1 MNVLLTSAGRRS
13 YLVEYFKEALSGRGL
28 VFASNSEMSPA
39 LMVAD
44 EGIIS
49 PLIYSEEYI
58 PFLKE
63 LCRKKEIG
71 LLVSLFDIDLPVLAR
86 HKKEFEEL
94 GVCVAVSDEDVIRN
108 CNDKYGMFLKLWKLG
123 IRCPETCI
131 SLSDAKLKLMARS
144 LNWPVVVKPRF
155 GMGSISISRAWSK
168 EELKALYGLCE
179 RAIKDSY
186 LKYEAAACP
195 KESVLIQDAVEGQE
209 YGLDVVN
216 DLSGSFAAVIIRK
229 KLAMRAGETDEAVIL
244 GPEDPEYPVLSE
256 LGRAISGGFGHV
268 GNMDVDVILDPD
280 NMRPYVIDMNAR
292 FGGGYPF
299 SHLAGADLPRAYLAW
314 AEGREAEPAWLTAK
328 PHVHGYK
335 ELTVKLF
342 DEGKKE

>member
-94 GVCVAVSDEDVIRN
+94 GVCVAVSDEDVIQN

-186 LKYEAAACP
+186 LKYEAAAYP
-195 KESVLIQDAVEGQE
+195 KESVLLQDAVEGQE

-216 DLSGSFAAVIIRK
+216 DFSGSFAAVIIRK

-244 GPEDPEYPVLSE
+244 GPEDPEYPALSE
-256 LGRAISGGFGHV
+256 LGRAISEGFGHV